1 MFIPTVPGTWLLG
14 VVGGVKEDNSAE
26 VPIFRVLQEQEGVW
40 ASRARAGSF
49 SHLGFLAI

>member
-14 VVGGVKEDNSAE
+14 VAGGVEDSSAE
-26 VPIFRVLQEQEGVW
+26 VPIFRVLQEQEGVR

-49 SHLGFLAI
+49 SRLGFLAV